1 MAPAPNFS
9 VGDPVRLPTGIGTE
23 ASGLARSTIDLGLF
37 FVVDDATGT
46 DIVAAVDAAGTVVS
60 TIRVDGMDAAN
71 AEALS
76 VARCGAGS
84 CLYVGDIGDNAA
96 ARDHVTVYRMAEPA
110 RGDTSA
116 TADVWQYRYPDGP
129 HNAESMIA
137 DGDRIVIVTKP
148 DRGKAAHRIYTG
160 RAGGGELAL
169 VRTFR
174 PPAPEHPL
182 QSVLTGTV
190 ATDASFDGRR
200 VLLLTY
206 DQVIAYRAPAGA
218 VDPADFPSWP
228 HRELPMPELDQAEGI
243 TGLADGCGYAVA
255 SEAGPLGG
263 QSALAVVRCR

>member
-1 MAPAPNFS
+1 MVPAPTFS
-9 VGDPVRLPTGIGTE
+9 VGDPVRLPSRIGTE
-23 ASGLARSTIDLGLF
+23 ASGLARSTTTPGLF

-46 DIVAAVDAAGTVVS
+46 DMVAAIDAAGKVVS
-60 TIRVDGMDAAN
+60 RIRVDGMDAGN

-96 ARDHVTVYRMAEPA
+96 ARDDITVYRMPEPA

-116 TADVWQYRYPDGP
+116 TAEAWPYRYPDGA

-137 DGDRIVIVTKP
+137 DGDRIVIITKP
-148 DRGKAAHRIYTG
+148 DEGKAAHRIYTG
-160 RAGGGELAL
+160 PAGGGELAL

-182 QSVLTGTV
+182 QSAFTGTV
-190 ATDASFDGRR
+190 ATDASFDGHR

-206 DQVIAYRAPAGA
+206 DQVISYRAPAGPA
-218 VDPADFPSWP
+218 DPADFPTWP
-228 HRELPMPELDQAEGI
+228 HEELPMPGLDQAEGI

-255 SEAGPLGG
+255 SEAGPLGAE
-263 QSALAVVRCR
+263 SALALVRCQ